1 MKYGVKI
8 SAKDMD
14 SKLRYSGR
22 FYIKLK
28 VDEGSK
34 LDNLFLTN
42 NTGII
47 NNWDLFFLE
56 NMNDLISDL
65 SRIEVASKNDESNE
79 SQLWSFGN
87 NKIRC
92 LMTDR

>member
-8 SAKDMD
+8 SVKDMD

-42 NTGII
+42 NPGTII
-47 NNWDLFFLE
+47 KYVIL
-56 NMNDLISDL
+56 
-65 SRIEVASKNDESNE
+65 
-79 SQLWSFGN
+79 
-87 NKIRC
+87 
-92 LMTDR
+92 